1 SGPSTSDVVVK
12 MQATRRASTALRS
25 AVNPRTITG
34 PRLRTRAV
42 QSSKQCPWAGNAS
55 FSHSTRLAV
64 EGRLTGAAND
74 LHQQSNDGQKPDLN
88 TAIAQEKEK
97 QTRAPWHREGSN
109 TPPYIELKKPSAPGK
124 LLTTPSRL
132 LKLIIPLTTL
142 DKNSD
147 RKDVEPLALLVHPH
161 QPLSY
166 LERLIQSE
174 LPTITTARGEEKIPA
189 VHFRAED
196 SPQDEILPGKEKVGE
211 ETKTATQGGED
222 PDADLEES
230 KFDGKTEK
238 TGKLNRKRKETTE
251 VANKEEEPDPQ
262 SDNRLGEGSVERYS
276 GLGREGPSTADSSKT
291 FVRWSPSTEIGD
303 FIRDAAR
310 GKEFAVEIE
319 GAPEQIRVGVPS
331 FNDRTHYLR
340 QRLRKTSAQILAMAE
355 IKRECDMAAHKGAQ
369 RVAMGGAGLLV
380 GYWYVVYRLTFET
393 DLGWDVMEP
402 VTVNPFLPP
411 HPHQLTQNE
420 PQYLVGLST
429 LICGYLWFLYH
440 NREVSYRAAL
450 NLTISRRQ
458 TKLYQA
464 RGFDLQRWENLI
476 EEGNALRKEIKQV
489 ASEYDVEWD
498 ERADERDESVT
509 EALKRDRDEKKKG
522 GEGKGKGKEEE
533 EED

>member
-1 SGPSTSDVVVK
+1 
-12 MQATRRASTALRS
+12 MQVTRRASTALRS
-25 AVNPRTITG
+25 ATSSIKAVRAWPVSEACLSAPPIQVPKYRT
-34 PRLRTRAV
+34 
-42 QSSKQCPWAGNAS
+42 WYGNAS
-55 FSHSTRLAV
+55 FSHSARLNV
-64 EGRLTGAAND
+64 EGRVTGEAKDPHQESND
-74 LHQQSNDGQKPDLN
+74 AQQSDHDE
-88 TAIAQEKEK
+88 AIAQEKEK
-97 QTRAPWHREGSN
+97 QARTPWHREGSN
-109 TPPYIELKKPSAPGK
+109 TPPVARQRSAGAMTKGK

-142 DKNSD
+142 DQNTD
-147 RKDVEPLALLVHPH
+147 RKDVEPLALLVHPQ

-174 LPTITTARGEEKIPA
+174 LPTFITARGEEKIPA

-196 SPQDEILPGKEKVGE
+196 SPQDEIMPGKKNVDEKPE
-211 ETKTATQGGED
+211 DED
-222 PDADLEES
+222 PDADADADLEDS
-230 KFDGKTEK
+230 KIDGKTEK
-238 TGKLNRKRKETTE
+238 TGKLNRKKKTSE
-251 VANKEEEPDPQ
+251 VAKEEVEASRPTQ
-262 SDNRLGEGSVERYS
+262 KSLGEGSVERYS
-276 GLGREGPSTADSSKT
+276 GLGREGPDTEDGNKN

-319 GAPEQIRVGVPS
+319 GAPEQIRIGVPS

-340 QRLRKTSAQILAMAE
+340 HRLRKVAAKIMSMAE
-355 IKRECDMAAHKGAQ
+355 IKKECDMAAHKSAQ

-393 DLGWDVMEP
+393 DLGWDTMEP
-402 VTVNPFLPP
+402 VTPPPP
-411 HPHQLTQNE
+411 HS
-420 PQYLVGLST
+420 QYLVGLST

-464 RGFDLQRWENLI
+464 KGFDLQRWESLI

-498 ERADERDESVT
+498 ERADERDEKVT
-509 EALKRDRDEKKKG
+509 QALKVERDAKKG
-522 GEGKGKGKEEE
+522 KKKGKGKED
-533 EED
+533 EEDEED